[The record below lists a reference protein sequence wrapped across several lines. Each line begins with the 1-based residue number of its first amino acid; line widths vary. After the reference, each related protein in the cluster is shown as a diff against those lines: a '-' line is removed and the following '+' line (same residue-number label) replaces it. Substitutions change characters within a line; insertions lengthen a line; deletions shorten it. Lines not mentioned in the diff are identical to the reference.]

1 MSYSTQSTH
10 RRGSFFGRAAENLA
24 TNLFIETKQRPRSE
38 SFFQR
43 FVNKLKNQLHRI
55 VRNDKSALKKVE
67 EHGLCNV
74 SLEGDFVQ
82 MKPKLSFPVKCDIGV
97 WFQYLPPQKR
107 LRQDLYANDVRSLRA
122 DRFRRD
128 SDLDRYLGVHPGLPS
143 LRKSSHL
150 EPIQRKDIHGH
161 QPLEPKYRG
170 IGDQRPISLNK
181 KQYTQDEFSMELDK
195 LSWNESSG
203 LKSFWGNSMA
213 DYSNIPI
220 PPISPVLTPPPR
232 RLSTP
237 EREAK
242 RRRLAAHRALEQH
255 VSETC
260 V

>member
-1 MSYSTQSTH
+1 MFKNQPPR

-43 FVNKLKNQLHRI
+43 FVTKLTNQLNRI
-55 VRNDKSALKKVE
+55 VRKDKSALKKVE

-143 LRKSSHL
+143 MRKASRIES
-150 EPIQRKDIHGH
+150 IKRKDMHDY

-170 IGDQRPISLNK
+170 IGNQRSTSIDNK
-181 KQYTQDEFSMELDK
+181 YSQDEFSLELDK

-203 LKSFWGNSMA
+203 HKSFWGNSMA
-213 DYSNIPI
+213 NYSNIPI

-242 RRRLAAHRALEQH
+242 RRRIAAHEALEQH